1 MWGTSFSRPCY
12 STSFIGA
19 NSKTFLLSAKL
30 FSVFSPSVTSSYHVR
45 PRYNFWFLPDRYLM
59 FLYSCTPL
67 LPTTCQTALCRCPEG
82 SPNSLS
88 GAGPTCLLGQ
98 LASVSLQ
105 VLLSPSLD
113 SCSSWLLPEFSLG
126 SLVFR
131 PFTFQ
136 QWFSS
141 VLCHPSNPGPG
152 HYPRHPTFHSC
163 VPCSCHPFC
172 LKCSF
177 CFYLKYK
184 ALFTYYKYQE
194 AFLCSVLI
202 FCKVFLVRSNQLVI
216 IPHGS
221 RVLPL

>member
-30 FSVFSPSVTSSYHVR
+30 FSVLSPSVTSSYHVR

-141 VLCHPSNPGPG
+141 VLSPLKPGSWPLPQTPHISLLRSLLLPSLLFEVFFLFLFEIQSPVHILQIPG
-152 HYPRHPTFHSC
+152 
-163 VPCSCHPFC
+163 
-172 LKCSF
+172 SF
-177 CFYLKYK
+177 P
-184 ALFTYYKYQE
+184 LFR
-194 AFLCSVLI
+194 F
-202 FCKVFLVRSNQLVI
+202 VFL
-216 IPHGS
+216 
-221 RVLPL
+221 